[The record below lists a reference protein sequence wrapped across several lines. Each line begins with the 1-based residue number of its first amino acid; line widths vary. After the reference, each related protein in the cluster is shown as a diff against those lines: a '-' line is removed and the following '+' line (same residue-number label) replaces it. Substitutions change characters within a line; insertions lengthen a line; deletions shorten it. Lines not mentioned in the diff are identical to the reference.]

1 MMPTTTIQA
10 PDPLRDLL
18 IHDIRTPL
26 ATISGCAQL
35 LLRRAAQGEPELAAL
50 VDGLQRIE
58 EAAGRVGK
66 LLGELTDLHA
76 QSGTPARFLHPQ
88 PMDLVHLAQRV
99 AADRQHA
106 CLSRCHIVVL
116 PGVPELVGRWDP
128 ARLESAIANLID
140 NALKYNRDDRPVVV
154 TVQQAAAWAVV
165 NVADGG
171 VGIPAAE
178 LPRIFEHGYRASNV
192 VGQFH
197 GTGLGLAGVHH
208 VVTEHGG
215 TIVVESQIGIGTTAT
230 VRLPLEV
237 SPR

>member
-1 MMPTTTIQA
+1 MMPTTTVQA
-10 PDPLRDLL
+10 AHPLTDLL

-26 ATISGCAQL
+26 ATISGYAQL

-58 EAAGRVGK
+58 EAAGRVGN
-66 LLGELTDLHA
+66 LLGELADLQA
-76 QSGTPARFLHPQ
+76 QRGTPAGILHRQ
-88 PMDLVHLAQRV
+88 PTDLVQLARRV
-99 AADRQHA
+99 AADSERA
-106 CLSRCHIVVL
+106 SLGKCHVVVL
-116 PGVPELVGRWDP
+116 PAVPELVGRWDS
-128 ARLESAIANLID
+128 ARLARAIANLID
-140 NALKYNRDDRPVVV
+140 NALKYNLDDRPVVV
-154 TVQQAAAWAVV
+154 TVQQVDAWAVI

-178 LPRIFEHGYRASNV
+178 LPLIFERGYRASNV
-192 VGQFH
+192 IGRFH

-237 SPR
+237 SAR